1 MVDFNKLRG
10 NAPKSKP
17 IDPTEIF
24 RRLPKPPGINDLYTS
39 QAEVLKDWYRRRN
52 DRDVVVKLHTGG
64 GKTLVGLL
72 AAQSSLNETS
82 EPVLY
87 LAPTTQLVNQTLE
100 KARSYGIAAVPYI
113 PRTPLSEDFVNGNAI
128 MVATY
133 AALFHGKSK
142 FGIRGSRR
150 PVKVSAVILD
160 DAHAAFSVV
169 RDAFTLC
176 VDAQNKKQKEL
187 YAKLATLFRSAFKEV
202 DKLGSFDDVV
212 SGSEFSV
219 LEVPYWAWHEK
230 IDVVREML
238 RADTSE
244 FELVWPFLRDYL
256 HLCHALV
263 SKSSFTITPVLPLV
277 NALPTFFDAPRRIY
291 MSATIADD
299 SEIVRTFDASSNSV
313 SEALTS
319 RSLAGISERMI
330 LIPELMPFQ
339 FNVRGVV
346 KKILTLTAE
355 NSMGAIVLVPS
366 GEGKAADNWTDV
378 ATLPATTKTVE
389 QLVTELQEGQ
399 VFGPAVFANRY
410 DGIDLPGNSCRLL
423 VMEGLPTGTSD
434 YELYKASALY
444 GGTTITRMLAQRI
457 EQGIGRGA
465 RGAGDY
471 CVVLLLGRDLSAWV
485 AKQANSRFLTNATKA
500 QLAMGEII
508 SKSINDTKDLVAT
521 ISKSYERDKE
531 WAGFHAETLA
541 EMIDDTPPD
550 ITRFELAAA
559 ERKALNLWQ
568 DGNYAKAI
576 SVLEKAIDANGPDPQ
591 TTGWIKQLAARIA
604 DSWQNRDRAED
615 LQREAFATNRNLLRP
630 KVLPPYRPLPLPDA
644 QAEAIVA
651 QVAEYRPKR
660 GFLPQFEETVA
671 YLDRNASSNQFEQGL
686 ADFGRMIGL
695 STERYDNNGEGP
707 DVLWLL
713 QSKIGLVIEAKS
725 RKKETGALKKEDHGQ
740 LLVAREWFGNHYD
753 GYSAV
758 CVSVLPQAKAT
769 KAASAYASHAL
780 TYEKLMLLVSDART
794 LLTAICNSQ
803 LDGDSLVVECAA
815 QLKSSPIGE
824 GRLIANYLQ
833 PFANT

>member
-10 NAPKSKP
+10 SIKKQKP
-17 IDPTEIF
+17 IEPTDIF

-39 QAEVLKDWYRRRN
+39 QAEVLKEWYRRRT
-52 DRDVVVKLHTGG
+52 DHDVVVKLHTGG

-72 AAQSSLNETS
+72 MAQSTLNETG

-100 KARSYGIAAVPYI
+100 KARSYGITAVPYV
-113 PRTPLSEDFVNGNAI
+113 PKTPLAEEFVNGSAI

-133 AALFHGKSK
+133 AALFHGRSK
-142 FGIRGSRR
+142 FGVRGANQP
-150 PVKVSAVILD
+150 PVKASAVILD

-169 RDAFTLC
+169 RDAFTLK
-176 VDAQNKKQKEL
+176 VEAQKQKEL
-187 YAKLATLFRSAFKEV
+187 YEKLTTLFRAAFKEV

-219 LEVPYWAWHEK
+219 LEVPYWAWREK

-299 SEIVRTFDASSNSV
+299 SEIVRTFDASSKSV

-346 KKILTLTAE
+346 KKLLTMTAE
-355 NSMGAIVLVPS
+355 KSMGAVVLVPS

-378 ATLPATTKTVE
+378 ATLPATTKAVE

-471 CVVLLLGRDLSAWV
+471 CVVLLLGRDLAAWV

-500 QLAMGEII
+500 QLAMGEMI
-508 SKSINDTKDLVAT
+508 SKSINDTKDLAAT
-521 ISKSYERDKE
+521 ISKSYKRDKE
-531 WAGFHAETLA
+531 WTGFHAETLA
-541 EMIDDTPPD
+541 EMIDETPPD
-550 ITRFELAAA
+550 MTRFELAAA

-568 DGNYAKAI
+568 DGNYDKAI
-576 SVLEKAIDANGPDPQ
+576 TVLEKAIDTNAPDPQ
-591 TTGWIKQLAARIA
+591 TTGWIKQLAARVA
-604 DSWQNRDRAED
+604 DSWQHCDRAEE
-615 LQREAFATNRNLLRP
+615 LQRQAFATNRNLLRP
-630 KVLPPYRPLPLPDA
+630 KVLPPYRPLPTPDV
-644 QAEAIVA
+644 QAKAIVA

-660 GFLPQFEETVA
+660 GFLPQFEESVA
-671 YLDRNASSNQFEQGL
+671 HLNRNSSSNQFEQGL
-686 ADFGRMIGL
+686 ADLGRMIGL
-695 STERYDNNGEGP
+695 STERHDNNGEGP

-713 QSKIGLVIEAKS
+713 QSKTGLVIEAKS

-740 LLVAREWFGNHYD
+740 LLVAKEWFANHYK

-769 KAASAYASHAL
+769 KAASAHASHAL
-780 TYEKLMLLVSDART
+780 TYEKLMLLVSDARA
-794 LLTAICNSQ
+794 LLTAICDSQ
-803 LDGDSLVVECAA
+803 LEGDNLVAECAA
-815 QLKSSPIGE
+815 QLKSSPIRE

-833 PFANT
+833 SFANT